1 VQPALAPEVQPTI
14 ALLEK
19 MPVVLE
25 SLVHAAPTDILD
37 WKPAPERWSIREVM
51 AHLVDIERLYGV
63 RARLMVSEDAPELP
77 RLAPMG
83 ASSVGGVEL
92 LARFGALRNELVSL
106 VKDAPASAATRVGMH
121 EELGRVTL
129 AQLLNEL
136 ANHDLGHLRQIAE
149 LYRARVFYPNAGP
162 FQRYSNP
169 QP

>member
-1 VQPALAPEVQPTI
+1 
-14 ALLEK
+14 
-19 MPVVLE
+19 
-25 SLVHAAPTDILD
+25 
-37 WKPAPERWSIREVM
+37 
-51 AHLVDIERLYGV
+51 
-63 RARLMVSEDAPELP
+63 
-77 RLAPMG
+77 MG